1 MKLAFQQRLRAA
13 RGNFQ
18 RFLSRKISNRLMITY
33 VGLGT
38 LPLLIV
44 SLILI
49 SLTRN
54 TVQSYIYQRNL
65 ETARRA
71 ANEIYLF
78 IKEPLTILH
87 SATLTRDITDMDRF
101 TQSNLIN
108 KIKDE
113 HPIFR
118 TVFVLNDSGRV
129 AATTRFGEE
138 MQDFSRQPLFTRAM
152 KDSSY
157 FSEVYFTP
165 SRFPLLTVSEPIKR
179 YNQVLGVLA
188 AEIDLKTIWAVVDS
202 VTIGKTG
209 FAFLLSAEGQ
219 AIAHR
224 DKEKV
229 FEQEDYSRYE
239 FSRELNAGREGIAAY
254 TIDGEENILVYVP
267 IPQLKWGIVVLQSLD
282 EAFTLAH
289 QMQVRLWIFTTITI
303 LIALVLGIL
312 GVKRFT
318 RPLLQLVQG
327 VREYGSG
334 NLQHKIRMQNQDEL
348 GELAQEFNSM
358 ARSLLSNQRKLQKM
372 ERLEA
377 LSRFSALVSHEIRNP
392 LNSMNINMQIL
403 KRLIHRQEI
412 SPEKKIKYLE
422 VISSEISRINELV
435 TNFLTIARPPELN
448 LIRTDIHQVLEEIIM
463 IQAARAA
470 SLGIIIKQDFFA
482 SSKESK
488 SASATGMFDYNQLK
502 QVFHNIVINA
512 FEAMEDG
519 GTLWIRT
526 SVIRR
531 EKSEKEAGCYI
542 KIEFKD
548 TGVGIPKEILKDV
561 FEFYH
566 TTKRAGSGLGLAIAK
581 QIVEGHKGVVY
592 IESLPKVGT
601 SVFIELPVDEP
612 GEIAQGQG

>member
-18 RFLSRKISNRLMITY
+18 HFLSRKISNRLMITY

-54 TVQSYIYQRNL
+54 TVQSYIYERNL
-65 ETARRA
+65 EIARRA

-87 SATLTRDITDMDRF
+87 SAALTRDITDMDRF

-113 HPIFR
+113 EPIFR

-129 AATTRFGEE
+129 TATTRFGEE
-138 MQDFSRQPLFTRAM
+138 MQDLSGEPLFTRAM

-165 SRFPLLTVSEPIKR
+165 SRFPLLTVSEPIKK

-209 FAFLLSAEGQ
+209 FAFLLSAESQ
-219 AIAHR
+219 VIAHR
-224 DKEKV
+224 NKEKV
-229 FEQEDYSRYE
+229 FEQEDYSLYE
-239 FSRELNAGREGIAAY
+239 FSRELKSGKEGITAY
-254 TIDGEENILVYVP
+254 TIDREENILVYVP
-267 IPQLKWGIVVLQSLD
+267 IPQLGWGIVVQQSLD

-289 QMQVRLWIFTTITI
+289 QMQVRLWIFTTITV
-303 LIALVLGIL
+303 LVALVLGIL
-312 GVKRFT
+312 GVRRFT

-334 NLQHKIRMQNQDEL
+334 NLQHKIQMKNQDEL

-403 KRLIHRQEI
+403 KRLIHRKEI
-412 SPEKKIKYLE
+412 APEKKIKYLE

-448 LIRTDIHQVLEEIIM
+448 LIRTDIHQVLEDIIM

-470 SLGIIIKQDFFA
+470 SLNVALKQEFA
-482 SSKESK
+482 PAKEFK
-488 SASATGMFDYNQLK
+488 SGAVTGMFDYNQLK
-502 QVFHNIVINA
+502 QVFHNIIINA
-512 FEAMEDG
+512 FEAMEEG
-519 GTLWIRT
+519 GILWIKT
-526 SVIRR
+526 TIIRK
-531 EKSEKEAGCYI
+531 EKSDKEQGYYI
-542 KIEFKD
+542 KIEFRD
-548 TGVGIPKEILKDV
+548 TGAGIPKEILKDV

-592 IESLPKVGT
+592 IESTPKVGT
-601 SVFIELPVDEP
+601 SVFIELPIDEP
-612 GEIAQGQG
+612 GGNV

>member
-1 MKLAFQQRLRAA
+1 MNLRFQQRIRAI

-18 RFLSRKISNRLMITY
+18 HFLSRKISNRLMITY

-54 TVQSYIYQRNL
+54 TVQSYIYERNL
-65 ETARRA
+65 EIARRA

-87 SATLTRDITDMDRF
+87 STTLTRDITDMDRF

-113 HPIFR
+113 NPIFR
-118 TVFVLNDSGRV
+118 TVFVLNESGRV
-129 AATTRFGEE
+129 TATTRFGEE
-138 MQDFSRQPLFTRAM
+138 MQDFSRQSLFTRVM

-165 SRFPLLTVSEPIKR
+165 SRFPLLTVSEPIKK

-188 AEIDLKTIWAVVDS
+188 AEIDLKNIWAVVDS

-209 FAFLLSAEGQ
+209 FAFLLSEESQ
-219 AIAHR
+219 VIAHR
-224 DKEKV
+224 NKEKV
-229 FEQEDYSRYE
+229 FEQEDYSRFE
-239 FSRELNAGREGIAAY
+239 FSRELQSGREGIAAY

-267 IPQLKWGIVVLQSLD
+267 IPQLRWGIVVQQSLD

-303 LIALVLGIL
+303 LVALVLGIL
-312 GVKRFT
+312 GVRRFT
-318 RPLLQLVQG
+318 GPLLQLVQS

-334 NLQHKIRMQNQDEL
+334 NLQHKIQMKNQDEL

-403 KRLIHRQEI
+403 KRLIHRKEI

-470 SLGIIIKQDFFA
+470 SLGVALDQEFTPA
-482 SSKESK
+482 KEFK
-488 SASATGMFDYNQLK
+488 SGAITGMFDYNQLK
-502 QVFHNIVINA
+502 QVFHNIIINA
-512 FEAMEDG
+512 FEAMEEG
-519 GTLWIRT
+519 GTLWIKT
-526 SVIRR
+526 SIIRK
-531 EKSEKEAGCYI
+531 EKSDKEQGCYI
-542 KIEFKD
+542 KIEFRD
-548 TGVGIPKEILKDV
+548 TGVGIPREILKDV

-592 IESLPKVGT
+592 IESTPKVGT
-601 SVFIELPVDEP
+601 SVFIELPIDEP
-612 GEIAQGQG
+612 GGNV